1 MHVASPQA
9 ERHTRKCH
17 RHRVCTKKEDLQE
30 SETLPLSFVEN
41 DHLECDLAIES
52 ALVYQE
58 YRDQRPL

>member
-1 MHVASPQA
+1 MSLRLKLRNRQENAIATGYV
-9 ERHTRKCH
+9 
-17 RHRVCTKKEDLQE
+17 TKKEDLQE

-41 DHLECDLAIES
+41 DHVECDLAIES